1 MAFQKSD
8 LDRVRRF
15 ALSVVQIIE
24 MHEDNDSDHE
34 CGDTLDFIEG
44 DLEKLYEELEVLN
57 EMVDW
62 ESIL

>member
-8 LDRVRRF
+8 LDIVKRF

-34 CGDTLDFIEG
+34 CADTLDFIEG

>member
-8 LDRVRRF
+8 LDIIKRF
-15 ALSVVQIIE
+15 ALSIVEIIE
-24 MHEDNDSDHE
+24 MHEDNGDRE

-44 DLEKLYEELEVLN
+44 DTSKIYEELEVLN

-62 ESIL
+62 ESIM